1 MAWSLN
7 SNVQQWEDKEEQI
20 DGEFFYGGELGPHDC
35 NVGLQVIDAK
45 AEDLLLGQNKTKQ

>member
-7 SNVQQWEDKEEQI
+7 SNVQQSEDKEEQR

-35 NVGLQVIDAK
+35 NIGLQVIDAK
-45 AEDLLLGQNKTKQ
+45 PEDIMLG